1 MKNDI
6 LLRVLE
12 FTIREFQEIAII
24 FSCFPPFRESRS
36 TPDPALPRDR
46 SKALQLHPWCLGSEA
61 LRLLQRWGISDD
73 RSLKVVPLQRER
85 SAASRASVV

>member
-12 FTIREFQEIAII
+12 FTIREFQEITII

-36 TPDPALPRDR
+36 TSDPALPRDR
-46 SKALQLHPWCLGSEA
+46 SKALQLHPWCLGSKA

-73 RSLKVVPLQRER
+73 RALKVAEVHPGRP
-85 SAASRASVV
+85 AASRVPVV